1 MYAASLCVLAFG
13 KDCGERVFLFEYN
26 SLFVSLL
33 WVILLPFVKKKPVFF
48 GFTLKKCVILHILIC
63 CYANR

>member
-13 KDCGERVFLFEYN
+13 KDCGERIFLFEYN

-33 WVILLPFVKKKPVFF
+33 WLILLPFVKKSPYFLGYSQKMCNFAH
-48 GFTLKKCVILHILIC
+48 TYLLLCE
-63 CYANR
+63 